1 MWGIT
6 VFFNLFRRK
15 RINNITIKKDCDKVA
30 KHIRRSTTKKLKKG
44 MLPDSHSLAE
54 HLNYVDNSY
63 SHIKQDIKN
72 TTLIVDYQKIRSER
86 YSTTEQML
94 DFYQVRY
101 DELQNMYQNVA
112 QVAKETGRKSEIS
125 SEKLAT
131 IDTDKLRKKF
141 ESLDRDEKD
150 WDKPIQ
156 QIAQQNRRIST
167 PKTATPSTHQSIP
180 IFSDVQRKDNPLTRR
195 EERR

>member
-1 MWGIT
+1 MWGVT

-15 RINNITIKKDCDKVA
+15 RINNITIKKDCEKVA
-30 KHIRRSTTKKLKKG
+30 KHVRRVTTKKLKKG

-63 SHIKQDIKN
+63 AHIKQGIKN
-72 TTLIVDYQKIRSER
+72 TTMVVDYQKIRGER
-86 YSTTEQML
+86 YSKTEQML

-101 DELQNMYQNVA
+101 VKLRNMYQNVA
-112 QVAKETGRKSEIS
+112 QVADETGRKSELS
-125 SEKLAT
+125 GEKLAA

-141 ESLDRDEKD
+141 ELLDRDEKD
-150 WDKPIQ
+150 WDMPVQ
-156 QIAQQNRRIST
+156 QIAQQNQRNST
-167 PKTATPSTHQSIP
+167 TKRTVPSTHQSIP
-180 IFSDVQRKDNPLTRR
+180 IFSDIQRKDNPHTRR

>member
-1 MWGIT
+1 M
-6 VFFNLFRRK
+6 FFNLFRRK
-15 RINNITIKKDCDKVA
+15 RINNMTIKKECDRVA
-30 KHIRRSTTKKLKKG
+30 KHIRRATTKKLKKG

-141 ESLDRDEKD
+141 ESLDRDEKE
-150 WDKPIQ
+150 WDRPFR
-156 QIAQQNRRIST
+156 QIAQQNRRIPT
-167 PKTATPSTHQSIP
+167 TNATSSSVQQGIP
-180 IFSDVQRKDNPLTRR
+180 IFSDVQRKDNSLTRG
-195 EERR
+195 EERK